1 MQTALKNAK
10 CKIKNAKV
18 RIRKLPF
25 FLTFAFYIFNF
36 AFLYGSSLPFLPRFF
51 GCSTS
56 RGRVAGGVCGATV
69 SVFLGAAVEGGIV
82 GGGGNVSDLGA
93 GGNVTCSIF
102 GVVIVSV
109 LSLSLPFLSERWAT

>member
-1 MQTALKNAK
+1 MKKQNSGARIQNSEWIRLKPASVF
-10 CKIKNAKV
+10 ILAPEFW
-18 RIRKLPF
+18 ILDS
-25 FLTFAFYIFNF
+25 AFPH
-36 AFLYGSSLPFLPRFF
+36 GSSLPFLPRFF

-56 RGRVAGGVCGATV
+56 RGRVAGGVCGTVV
-69 SVFLGAAVEGGIV
+69 SVFLGAAVEGGMV
-82 GGGGNVSDLGA
+82 GGAGNVSDLGA